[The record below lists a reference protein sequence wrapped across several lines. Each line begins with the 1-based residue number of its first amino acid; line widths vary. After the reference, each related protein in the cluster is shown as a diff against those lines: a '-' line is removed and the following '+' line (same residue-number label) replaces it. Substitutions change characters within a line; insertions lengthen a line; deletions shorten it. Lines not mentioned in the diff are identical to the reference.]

1 MALAAVKILRDEL
14 MQRPMFLRA
23 LVLLALSCACFYIGK
38 KWATTY
44 EELIVYSSSSSSP
57 SSLQAEPH
65 VALVTYHEGSP
76 SQGRPPHVTI
86 SPTGILQND
95 GSIISKEF
103 PMDEEVGNEDS
114 SSFNISSP
122 AVTHRDWG
130 THQVKKI
137 AKFKACPLSM
147 KEYIPCLDNVDAIKK
162 LPSFQKGEKWE
173 RHCPEGDDA
182 YMKCLV
188 PPPAGYQ
195 YPIRWPKSR
204 DEVWYGNVPHM
215 RLVEDKGGQN
225 WIAIKKNKFIFPGG
239 GTQFA
244 HGADQ
249 YLDEMERMVPDIA
262 FGRRTRVALDIG
274 CGVASWGAYLMSRN
288 VIPLS
293 IAPKDVHENQIQFAL
308 ERGVPAMVAVLATR
322 RLLYPSQA
330 FDIIHCSRCRI
341 EWTRDGGVLL
351 AEVDRILRSG
361 GYFAWAA
368 QPVYKHEGNLPEEWQ
383 AMLNLTDRL
392 CWTLVAKEH
401 YIAIW
406 QKPSDNTCYKD
417 RPPGSEP
424 PICDASDDPNDVWY
438 VPMSGCIAPPLL
450 DKDQGN
456 ISEWP
461 ARLHIPP
468 KRLSIVRTDAKEAKP
483 EAFIAE
489 ERYMKEIVRS
499 YQRGLG
505 LKLPDIRNVMD
516 MNAGYGGFAAAVVDS
531 EANWWVL
538 NVVPINAPN
547 TLPVIYDRGLIGVA
561 HDWCESLDTYPR
573 TYDLL
578 HASGLFSLEN
588 RSCDATRIV
597 LEMDRILRPGGSALI
612 RDAIDVIQEIEAIAS
627 AVQWKTHILQ
637 TDSGPYGKDRLLSCK
652 KILWRA

>member
-1 MALAAVKILRDEL
+1 MALMVESLRDQL
-14 MQRPMFLRA
+14 MHRPILLRA
-23 LVLLALSCACFYIGK
+23 LALLALSCACFYIGK

-44 EELIVYSSSSSSP
+44 EELVVYSSTSASSSS
-57 SSLQAEPH
+57 LKAEPH
-65 VALVTYHEGSP
+65 VTLVTNYHEESP
-76 SQGRPPHVTI
+76 SESRPPHVTI
-86 SPTGILQND
+86 SPTGVLQED
-95 GSIISKEF
+95 GSIITKEF
-103 PMDEEVGNEDS
+103 PMDEEVGTQDS
-114 SSFNISSP
+114 SDANNSHP
-122 AVTHRDWG
+122 ASTEGDWG
-130 THQVKKI
+130 SHGVIKI
-137 AKFKACPLSM
+137 AKFKPCPSSM

-162 LPSFQKGEKWE
+162 LSSVQKGEKWE
-173 RHCPEGDDA
+173 RHCPESEDA
-182 YMKCLV
+182 YLKCLV

-204 DEVWYGNVPHM
+204 DEVWYSNVPHT

-225 WIAIKKNKFIFPGG
+225 WIAIKKNKFVFPGG

-249 YLDEMERMVPDIA
+249 YLDQMEKMVPDIA

-341 EWTRDGGVLL
+341 EWTRDGGILL
-351 AEVDRILRSG
+351 AEVDRVLRSG

-368 QPVYKHEGNLPEEWQ
+368 QPVYKHEGHLPEEWQ
-383 AMLNLTDRL
+383 AMVKLTKSL

-401 YIAIW
+401 YLAIW
-406 QKPSDNTCYKD
+406 QKPVDTTCYKD
-417 RPPGSEP
+417 LPRGTEP
-424 PICDASDDPNDVWY
+424 PLCETSDDPDDVWY
-438 VPMSGCIAPPLL
+438 VPMSACIAQ
-450 DKDQGN
+450 DKGHGN
-456 ISEWP
+456 VSDWP

-468 KRLSIVRTDAKEAKP
+468 KRLSNVRTDAKKAKQ

-489 ERYMKEIVRS
+489 DNYMKEIVRG
-499 YQRGLG
+499 YLRGLG
-505 LKLPDIRNVMD
+505 LKLHDIRNVMD

-531 EANWWVL
+531 KADWWVL
-538 NVVPINAPN
+538 NVVPVNGPN

-561 HDWCESLDTYPR
+561 HDWCESFDTYPR

-578 HASGLFSLEN
+578 HAWGLFTLEN
-588 RSCDATRIV
+588 RSCDATHIV
-597 LEMDRILRPGGSALI
+597 SEMDRILRPGGSVLI
-612 RDAIDVIQEIEAIAS
+612 RDSVDAIQEVEAIAS
-627 AVQWKTHILQ
+627 AVRWKTHILL

-652 KILWRA
+652 KTLWHA